1 MRYSKSKGKRKEN
14 TKGLRFIK
22 FKFLLFFFSFSEN
35 MAKKVFQP
43 AIQRLFHR
51 VFVCRVCKTKMRA
64 DPAKVREGKVKCRK
78 CGSRALR
85 PKKRP
90 L

>member
-1 MRYSKSKGKRKEN
+1 MVKKTFPEA
-14 TKGLRFIK
+14 
-22 FKFLLFFFSFSEN
+22 
-35 MAKKVFQP
+35 MAR
-43 AIQRLFHR
+43 IYQRMY
-51 VFVCRVCKTKMRA
+51 VCRVCKTKIRA
-64 DPAKVREGKVKCRK
+64 DGAKIKAGVVKCRG

>member
-1 MRYSKSKGKRKEN
+1 MVKKTFPEA
-14 TKGLRFIK
+14 
-22 FKFLLFFFSFSEN
+22 
-35 MAKKVFQP
+35 MA
-43 AIQRLFHR
+43 RLYLR
-51 VFVCRVCKTKMRA
+51 VFVCRVCKTKIRA
-64 DPAKVREGKVKCRK
+64 DAAKVKEGKIKCRK